1 MSVSYGL
8 VAGPLTLG
16 VVFASTSPPHHPTT
30 YLAISSPHKGLIV
43 TRLNQVVAL
52 EKSLKVRTN
61 EALTRLYRAVQDPP
75 KLSGLSRTYL
85 PKDDEGDRLPS
96 EKTQV
101 QLNSENILREVS
113 ERLTAL
119 LDLTLTK
126 DVANG
131 TARADIVVDD
141 VTIATAV
148 PVTYLLF
155 LEKQFQELLVF
166 AKSLPVLDP
175 AESWSWSP
183 ASDCFVSEPT
193 ITTKS
198 KKIPRNHVKAEAT
211 KEHPAQVEIFYE
223 DMIVGTWT
231 QTKGSG
237 AMRLSRVRTI
247 QARLFK
253 LLDAVKAARESA
265 NMSTVTDLTI
275 GSQIF
280 GYLLMAEE

>member
-1 MSVSYGL
+1 
-8 VAGPLTLG
+8 
-16 VVFASTSPPHHPTT
+16 
-30 YLAISSPHKGLIV
+30 V

-52 EKSLKVRTN
+52 EKGLKARTN
-61 EALTRLYRAVQDPP
+61 TELTRLYRAVQDPP

-101 QLNSENILREVS
+101 QLNSENILCEVS

-119 LDLTLTK
+119 LDLILTK

-141 VTIATAV
+141 VPIATAV

-155 LEKQFQELLVF
+155 LEKQLMELVVF

-175 AESWSWSP
+175 AESWSWNP

-193 ITTKS
+193 MTTKS

-223 DMIVGTWT
+223 DVIVGTWT
-231 QTKGSG
+231 QIKGSG
-237 AMRLSRVRTI
+237 AMRLSRVRTL
-247 QARLFK
+247 QARLIK
-253 LLDAVKAARESA
+253 LLDAVKMARESA

-280 GYLLMAEE
+280 GYLLWQE